1 MEGQVSTC
9 HIVSARPKPALPASA
24 RRRAGSSS
32 STGVSS
38 SRSAG
43 RSGGHSCAASDA
55 RLSIDLTNLAS
66 PDARESS
73 RLPSAMTDFRSLGA
87 ALGQRLLRVSVR
99 SPERCL
105 CQRIWSASR
114 ASHLSLSIALQHH
127 RSCFCRWEIHSR
139 SSHARMLDRLPQS
152 FLDPHGLEQR
162 TESLDHFDI
171 GRLAQNRVGLGHIAA
186 DKLEVIRNHRLPTLL
201 LLQSLVVRFKQL
213 VCSHTSYSPVKE
225 KPPFA

>member
-1 MEGQVSTC
+1 MRHFPSGWSGAGSLCWARPREKSSSSASSAVSGGRTAACGGFPRRSSKASRSPASRKRPGTCTWGQVSTCHMEGQVSTC
-9 HIVSARPKPALPASA
+9 HIVSSRPKPALPASA

-152 FLDPHGLEQR
+152 FP
-162 TESLDHFDI
+162 
-171 GRLAQNRVGLGHIAA
+171 
-186 DKLEVIRNHRLPTLL
+186 
-201 LLQSLVVRFKQL
+201 
-213 VCSHTSYSPVKE
+213 
-225 KPPFA
+225 